1 MLDYDRRKHSM
12 AVEKDSGTGSHRQD
26 ESEQAIPQ
34 ARDALLSALSRELGG
49 LTSVVE
55 TMESLGKMVGTSL
68 KVQHCIFAEFTNDV
82 DQSMISYG
90 WHAPGARPLFGIYPM
105 RDFLSNEQRAQINAG
120 TLPVIAGRQT
130 IARVDAESY
139 GEVDIYSFIIVP
151 VVRADHWRFMLCI
164 IDTNEREWREDEIT
178 LAREVAE
185 RVWLRLGHAHSE
197 EALRKSE
204 SRFRSLFD
212 SIDEGYALYEL
223 LHDVDGRPVDA
234 RILAANPAYSALTG
248 RRDPV
253 GKTLTSLSPTVPQAW
268 IDILASVATTRTPE
282 RFERYNPEIE
292 RWFDIFIAPAPDAED
307 NQVLLV
313 FTEITERR
321 RMIEALRE
329 SEARYRTLFDSI
341 DQGFCTVEVLFDTT
355 GEAADYRFLEI
366 NPSFARISGLEQALG
381 ERMRA
386 LAPSHEEHWFRVF
399 GQVARTREPVRF
411 EAEAAAL
418 GRWFNVYAY
427 PIGNPEDHQVA
438 ILFEDVTD
446 RRKADAALRASEERV
461 RAIVEEATDYAIF
474 TIDPIMH
481 IEDWFPGAEAVFG
494 WSADEA
500 VGMPF
505 ADTFTPEDRAACAPD
520 HEFEQARQQGSAP
533 DVRWHQH
540 KDGSR
545 VFIDG
550 VTRARFDLDGTF
562 LGALKIGRDATQER
576 LAEQRRIEHEERIQ
590 RSLRD
595 KVAAATSELRALSR
609 RLLLIQEEER
619 RFLARELH
627 DEIGQMLT
635 GLSLT
640 LSTAATTD
648 GQLAEAQR
656 IVAELT
662 EQVRQLSMD
671 LRPAALD
678 AYGLTPALRGHIE
691 RYEKQTGVTV
701 DLRVEGLERRFAS
714 PVESTAY
721 RIVQEA
727 LTNLARHA
735 ETTQAIVQLFA
746 DEQTLTVSIR
756 DNGSGFDP
764 AKVRD
769 GSGLGGMRE
778 RAELLG
784 GSLDIDTAPGA
795 GVRIT
800 AELPLTTSPPTL
812 SSGVAS
818 IGKLA

>member
-1 MLDYDRRKHSM
+1 MTASDW
-12 AVEKDSGTGSHRQD
+12 QD
-26 ESEQAIPQ
+26 ESGQMIPH
-34 ARDALLSALSRELGG
+34 ARDALLSTLSRELGG

-55 TMESLGKMVGTSL
+55 TMESLGTMVGTSL
-68 KVQHCIFAEFTNDV
+68 KVQHCIFAEFTNDAE
-82 DQSMISYG
+82 QSMITSG
-90 WHAPGARPLFGIYPM
+90 WHAPNARPLFGIYPM

-120 TLPVIAGRQT
+120 KLPVIADRQT
-130 IARVDAESY
+130 IARVDAESH
-139 GEVDIYSFIIVP
+139 GQVDIHSFIIVP
-151 VVRADHWRFMLCI
+151 LVRADHWRFMLCV
-164 IDTNEREWREDEIT
+164 IDTNEREWREDEIALT
-178 LAREVAE
+178 RDVAE
-185 RVWLRLGHAHSE
+185 RVWLRLEHARSE
-197 EALRKSE
+197 EALQKSE

-212 SIDEGYALYEL
+212 SIDEGFALYEL
-223 LHDVDGRPVDA
+223 LYDADSLPVDA
-234 RILAANPAYSALTG
+234 LILEANPAYSMLTK
-248 RRDPV
+248 RQNPV
-253 GKTLTSLSPTVPQAW
+253 GKKLTSLSPTVTQEW
-268 IDILASVATTRTPE
+268 IDMLASVATSRTPK
-282 RFERYNPEIE
+282 RFEQYNVEID
-292 RWFDIFIAPAPDAED
+292 RWFDIYVSPDPNAND

-329 SEARYRTLFDSI
+329 SEARYHTLFDSI
-341 DQGFCTVEVLFDTT
+341 HQGFCTLEVLFDTT
-355 GEAADYRFLEI
+355 GQATDFRFLEL
-366 NPSFARISGLEQALG
+366 NPAFKRISGLENALG

-386 LAPSHEEHWFRVF
+386 IAPSHEEHWFRIF
-399 GQVARTREPVRF
+399 GQVAQTLEPVRF
-411 EAEAAAL
+411 EAEAAAF
-418 GRWFNVYAY
+418 GCWYNVYAY
-427 PIGNPEDHQVA
+427 PIGNPEDHRVA
-438 ILFEDVTD
+438 VLFEDITA
-446 RRKADAALRASEERV
+446 RRTADAALRTSEERV

-474 TIDPIMH
+474 TIDPNRC

-494 WSADEA
+494 WSTDEA
-500 VGMPF
+500 VGMLF
-505 ADTFTPEDRAACAPD
+505 ADTFTPEDQAAGASD
-520 HEFEQARQQGSAP
+520 KEFDQARQQGWAP

-545 VFIDG
+545 VFIEG
-550 VTRARFDLDGTF
+550 AVRARFDLDGTF
-562 LGALKIGRDATQER
+562 LGVLKIGRDATQER
-576 LAEQRRIEHEERIQ
+576 LAEQRRIENEVQIQ
-590 RSLRD
+590 RSLREE
-595 KVAAATSELRALSR
+595 VATATAELRALSR
-609 RLLLIQEEER
+609 RLLMIQEEER

-640 LSTAATTD
+640 LSTAATKD

-678 AYGLTPALRGHIE
+678 AYGLIPALRGHIE

-701 DLRVEGLERRFAS
+701 DLRAEGLERRFAS

-735 ETTQAIVQLFA
+735 ETSRGIVQLFA

-756 DNGSGFDP
+756 DHGSGFDP
-764 AKVRD
+764 AAVRD

-784 GSLDIDTAPGA
+784 GTLDIDTAPGA

-800 AELPLTTSPPTL
+800 AELPLTSSP
-812 SSGVAS
+812 AS
-818 IGKLA
+818 ISSRDASRGELA